1 MKSSLKKKLDLIP
14 LLILIISAAYLI
26 WTYLDG
32 QILFLWKHLVGLI
45 FLAITSILF
54 FKLHKLAVISLGLLI
69 ILGLF
74 GILSFSPEVTTLT
87 FGKSLDDLEIPI
99 LRFQP
104 IFLAWATIHFV
115 LSGRYYIGVVTK
127 KYWSDIKSDEPFKI

>member
-14 LLILIISAAYLI
+14 LFILIISAAYLI
-26 WTYLDG
+26 WAYLDG

-45 FLAITSILF
+45 LLAITSILF

-74 GILSFSPEVTTLT
+74 GILFFSPEVTTLT
-87 FGKSLDDLEIPI
+87 IGKPLDDLEFPF

-115 LSGRYYIGVVTK
+115 LSGRYYIGIVTK
-127 KYWSDIKSDEPFKI
+127 KYWNDIKSDEPFKI